1 MTQVADEAEC
11 PEEQIAAL
19 VRDLRSYLTRRY

>member
-1 MTQVADEAEC
+1 MTQAADEAEC
-11 PEEQIAAL
+11 SQAQIATF